1 MPELPEVETI
11 RRRLEAQLCE
21 KEICDVDVRCA
32 RLRSAVPVGLGPF
45 LSHARV
51 SAVERRGKLLVVHL
65 NCGAWLIHLGMSGR
79 FLFGEPVN
87 AKDAKHDHLI
97 LRLSCGLTMRY
108 NDFRRFGS
116 FAICPASA
124 LQYNPVL
131 ARLGIDALS
140 SELTGDVIF
149 AQLRNKTASIK
160 TSLLN
165 QGVICGLGNI
175 YASEILYWS
184 DIHPMRPSH
193 SLTRQ
198 DTHKLSRAI
207 HNVLWAAINAG
218 GSTLP
223 DYAGTSG
230 ALGNF
235 QDQFAVFG
243 RGGLACP
250 RCEAPCV
257 SRAVWRGRST
267 YYCATH
273 QQ

>member
-11 RRRLEAQLCE
+11 RRRLEAQLCG
-21 KEICDVDVRCA
+21 KEICDVEVRCA
-32 RLRSAVPVGLGPF
+32 RLRSAIPAGLTAF
-45 LSHARV
+45 LRHCRV
-51 SAVERRGKLLVVHL
+51 SAVKRKGKLLVVHL
-65 NCGAWLIHLGMSGR
+65 NRGAWLVHLGMSGR
-79 FLFGEPVN
+79 FLFGEPMN
-87 AKDAKHDHLI
+87 AQDARHDHLI
-97 LRLSCGLTMRY
+97 LRLSCGVTMRY

-116 FAICPASA
+116 FAMCAESG
-124 LQYNPVL
+124 LEDHPVL

-140 SELTGDVIF
+140 SELTGDVLY
-149 AQLRNKTASIK
+149 ALLRNKTASIK
-160 TSLLN
+160 MSLLN

-184 DIHPMRPSH
+184 DIHPMRPSY

-198 DTHKLSRAI
+198 DTHKLSGAM
-207 HNVLWAAINAG
+207 HNVLWAAIKAG

-243 RGGLACP
+243 RSGLPCP
-250 RCEAPCV
+250 RCDAPCV

-267 YYCATH
+267 YYCARH